1 MSFQQ
6 FLESR
11 DIDIQSI
18 EPEMLAALQ
27 MQFEREPKRSDSVS
41 LLAPV
46 AEVLVLPVDCSW
58 PQRGHWQPAGH

>member
-1 MSFQQ
+1 MSFEQ

-27 MQFEREPKRSDSVS
+27 SQFEAEQERLKPAP
-41 LLAPV
+41 LLIVPA
-46 AEVLVLPVDCSW
+46 DCSW
-58 PQRGHWQPAGH
+58 PQRGHWTPAVTR